1 MILKIIQ
8 LTGANTKP
16 HNAVFLLKMWSPGL
30 DHLIL
35 YFDVIL
41 QGWSDLLWPWVDF
54 DKNGIMDYLDYL
66 LRLTQFIQ
74 NSSGI
79 IEIIVNLFNWN
90 KKNHTHSSS
99 NDHVPHHI
107 ISLWSCRNVHFF
119 AEDDPMYESKLTKD
133 EIRYGNGYFV
143 TGCIK
148 H

>member
-8 LTGANTKP
+8 QTGANTKP
-16 HNAVFLLKMWSPGL
+16 HNSVCLLKMWSPDL

-79 IEIIVNLFNWN
+79 IEIIVNLFN
-90 KKNHTHSSS
+90 
-99 NDHVPHHI
+99 
-107 ISLWSCRNVHFF
+107 
-119 AEDDPMYESKLTKD
+119 
-133 EIRYGNGYFV
+133 
-143 TGCIK
+143 
-148 H
+148 

>member
-1 MILKIIQ
+1 MQ
-8 LTGANTKP
+8 CEPMPT
-16 HNAVFLLKMWSPGL
+16 

-54 DKNGIMDYLDYL
+54 DKNSIMEYLDYL

-90 KKNHTHSSS
+90 IMIT
-99 NDHVPHHI
+99 
-107 ISLWSCRNVHFF
+107 
-119 AEDDPMYESKLTKD
+119 
-133 EIRYGNGYFV
+133 
-143 TGCIK
+143 
-148 H
+148 